1 MAKKKAAQSNAG
13 NGKITQADAVRQALA
28 SGVLSSKAGMEFIRK
43 NYGMSMKPQ
52 AYYSYKSQLLK
63 RNGNSKPVVP
73 KVVPAPAKTMVKNDL
88 GDLRT
93 VKGLV
98 DKYGA
103 PHVKEIVDLFR

>member
-1 MAKKKAAQSNAG
+1 MAKKRAAQKNAG

-28 SGVLSSKAGMEFIRK
+28 SGVVSSKAGMEFIK
-43 NYGMSMKPQ
+43 KKFGMTMKPQ
-52 AYYSYKSQLLK
+52 AYYSYKSQLLR
-63 RNGNSKPVVP
+63 RNGKGKPLAR
-73 KVVPAPAKTMVKNDL
+73 KLAPAPAKARGTNDL

-103 PHVKEIVDLFR
+103 QHVKEIVELFQ